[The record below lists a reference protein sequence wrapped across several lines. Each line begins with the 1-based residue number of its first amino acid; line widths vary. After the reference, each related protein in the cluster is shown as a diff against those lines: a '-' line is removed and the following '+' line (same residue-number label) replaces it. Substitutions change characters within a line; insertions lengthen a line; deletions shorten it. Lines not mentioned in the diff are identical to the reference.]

1 MEAPPPATSSTVC
14 VTGAGGF
21 LASWLVK
28 LLLSKDHY
36 VINGTVRDLG
46 EGKNAHLKALE
57 NAGERLRLFKAD
69 VLDYGSV
76 AAAIAGCDGVFH
88 VASPVTSGRPT
99 NPEVDIIATAVT
111 GTLNV
116 LRASHEAKVKRVV
129 VLSVFNNPNW
139 PTGEPFNEDSWSDEE
154 TCRKNEFWSQVLD
167 SRPSCPKPGS
177 APVSNAGD
185 NETVGNRLETL
196 LDVRDVADALLLVYE
211 NSGGSE
217 RDICSSTPRKLSD
230 IINTSK
236 SLYPAFNYPQKFVEV
251 DEEQNTRFSSEKLE
265 KLGWTFRPMEETL
278 RDSFESYIGLG
289 ILT

>member
-1 MEAPPPATSSTVC
+1 LSTLAARKLGSRSKERERERDSMEAPPPATSSTVC

-129 VLSVFNNPNW
+129 VVSSVVAVFNNPNW
-139 PTGEPFNEDSWSDEE
+139 PTDEPFNEDSWSDEE
-154 TCRKNEFWSQVLD
+154 TCRKNEEWYPYYLSKTLAEREAFEYAAKTGMDIVTI
-167 SRPSCPKPGS
+167 CP
-177 APVSNAGD
+177 
-185 NETVGNRLETL
+185 
-196 LDVRDVADALLLVYE
+196 ALIMGPLAY
-211 NSGGSE
+211 
-217 RDICSSTPRKLSD
+217 STYK
-230 IINTSK
+230 
-236 SLYPAFNYPQKFVEV
+236 Y
-251 DEEQNTRFSSEKLE
+251 
-265 KLGWTFRPMEETL
+265 
-278 RDSFESYIGLG
+278 
-289 ILT
+289 